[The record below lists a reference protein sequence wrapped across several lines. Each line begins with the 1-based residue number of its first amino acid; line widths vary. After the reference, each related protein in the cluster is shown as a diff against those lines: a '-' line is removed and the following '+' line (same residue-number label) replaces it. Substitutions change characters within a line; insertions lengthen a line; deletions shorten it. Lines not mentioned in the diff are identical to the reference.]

1 MINLTSPHLQVVY
14 IRGDVAEHA
23 HVVSVVN
30 DAGYVPNL
38 RKKGVKQLFGFDQIM
53 KNLMLM
59 KWLLTTKDGNLHFR
73 VRDVDCGWHPCPI
86 DDVLRRFD
94 LLYRFPRCL
103 NALEVFYESI
113 SVVHHLEQRMIR
125 IKISDCCT

>member
-53 KNLMLM
+53 K
-59 KWLLTTKDGNLHFR
+59 TS
-73 VRDVDCGWHPCPI
+73 C
-86 DDVLRRFD
+86 
-94 LLYRFPRCL
+94 
-103 NALEVFYESI
+103 
-113 SVVHHLEQRMIR
+113 
-125 IKISDCCT
+125 